1 MQTQVPL
8 AADAAQLA
16 HIQKKL
22 RLDNRIRTGINWFFW
37 IAGLSLV
44 NSAAYLFST
53 TWTFVIGLGVTQL
66 LDSIIARVVQD
77 LGESWDALRVVG
89 TGADLLIAG
98 LFVLIGYF
106 GRKRMRWPVVA
117 GMVLYALD
125 GLLVLIFGDLIGALF
140 HGLALYGIWTG
151 LRAVQQ
157 LELLQQ
163 ADGGEP
169 VESLRQRSSAALR
182 AQITPGQMRLRLI
195 LVVVIVFIL
204 VILPFVLS
212 GLQR

>member
-16 HIQKKL
+16 NIQKKL
-22 RLDNRIRTGINWFFW
+22 QLDNRIRTGINWFFW

-44 NSAAYLFST
+44 NSAAYLFGT

-125 GLLVLIFGDLIGALF
+125 GLLVLIFGDFIGALF
-140 HGLALYGIWTG
+140 HGLALYGIWSG
-151 LRAVQQ
+151 LRAMQQ

-163 ADGGEP
+163 TDGGEP
-169 VESLRQRSSAALR
+169 VESLRQRSAAALR